1 LQRPKWFGWD
11 FYKEG
16 LVMASTTI
24 HALSYKM
31 VADTQ
36 NFTKGIIAS
45 RSEIALM
52 KKIMGDDSPEEKA
65 QKALAKLQK
74 LYDSGLISAEKYKGS
89 VNKIEQEL
97 KQIQFA
103 ASNAGKAVAAVN
115 SGFAKIGAVAKTGA
129 AQLAGI
135 AGTYLSVN
143 TIATNIADQ
152 INRIDKIQDLA
163 ESLNT
168 STNSLLKMQFAL
180 QRGGGL
186 GADEAADAM
195 KTFSINISNA
205 ANGIGKALPTLQR
218 LGFEADTLAALNLM
232 QPSDQLRVV
241 GEELSRLQAP
251 ADRLAAIVKI
261 FGTGGDK
268 MAAFFAGGGD
278 AIQRMTDKAE
288 RLGISVSDIDAGG
301 IADVVEKTEKLA
313 DAWAAFGTVIAR
325 DIYPTLTEIIKIV
338 TRFVEATAY
347 LYSSPDMKGQKP
359 LEYGQQA
366 RLNSGWSAGPIQ
378 IFGYDI
384 LFGDRPTE
392 AQAAA
397 YREGQARR
405 GLNALRNEVS
415 DAPIIGKYLE
425 RLVDIGER
433 QLEQK
438 ENRNAV
444 E

>member
-1 LQRPKWFGWD
+1 
-11 FYKEG
+11 
-16 LVMASTTI
+16 MASTTI
-24 HALSYKM
+24 HTLSYKM

-36 NFTKGIIAS
+36 NFTRGLISS
-45 RSEIALM
+45 RSEVALM
-52 KKIMGDDSPEEKA
+52 KKIMGDTSPE
-65 QKALAKLQK
+65 QKAEQALARIEK
-74 LYDSGLISAEKYKGS
+74 LYRAGKITADHYARATKAVRTELAS
-89 VNKIEQEL
+89 VEY
-97 KQIQFA
+97 A
-103 ASNAGKAVAAVN
+103 ASRTGKAMAMVN
-115 SGFAKIGAVAKTGA
+115 TNLAKIGTLAKSGAGQLAAVAGS
-129 AQLAGI
+129 
-135 AGTYLSVN
+135 YLSIQS
-143 TIATNIADQ
+143 IATNIADQ

-186 GADEAADAM
+186 GADEAAEAM

-232 QPSDQLRVV
+232 KPSDQLRVV

-288 RLGISVSDIDAGG
+288 RLELAISDIDAVG
-301 IADVVEKTEKLA
+301 IADVVEKTDDLA
-313 DAWAAFGTVIAR
+313 DAWAGFGTVLAR
-325 DIYPTLTEIIKIV
+325 DIYPILTKSIQMLTEALRAASY
-338 TRFVEATAY
+338 TFTNPE
-347 LYSSPDMKGQKP
+347 MKGQKP
-359 LEYGQQA
+359 LTRGQQA
-366 RLNSGWSAGPIQ
+366 AMRLNWHRGGIE
-378 IFGYDI
+378 ILGYDI
-384 LFGDRPTE
+384 LFGEKVTD
-392 AQAAA
+392 AQKAA
-397 YREGQARR
+397 YREGQGMR
-405 GLNALRNEVS
+405 GMDALRSEVS
-415 DAPIIGKYLE
+415 NAPVIGKYLE
-425 RLVDIGER
+425 RLVDLGER

>member
-1 LQRPKWFGWD
+1 
-11 FYKEG
+11 
-16 LVMASTTI
+16 
-24 HALSYKM
+24 M

-52 KKIMGDDSPEEKA
+52 KKLMGDDSPEEKA

-74 LYDSGLISAEKYKGS
+74 LYDTGMISAEKYKLATNQ
-89 VNKIEQEL
+89 VEQEL

-135 AGTYLSVN
+135 AGTYLSVS
-143 TIATNIADQ
+143 TIATNITDQ
-152 INRIDKIQDLA
+152 ISRIDKIQDLA

-186 GADEAADAM
+186 GADEAAEAM

-205 ANGIGKALPTLQR
+205 ANGMGKALPTLQR
-218 LGFEADTLAALNLM
+218 LGFEADTLAALNFM

-241 GEELSRLQAP
+241 GEELAKLQAP

-278 AIQRMTDKAE
+278 AIQQMIDKAE
-288 RLGISVSDIDAGG
+288 RMGLAVNEMDAAG
-301 IADVVEKTEKLA
+301 IADVVEKTEALA
-313 DAWAAFGTVIAR
+313 DAWAGFGTVLAR
-325 DIYPTLTEIIKIV
+325 DIYPILTKSIQMLTEALRAASF
-338 TRFVEATAY
+338 TFTNPE
-347 LYSSPDMKGQKP
+347 MKGQKP
-359 LEYGQQA
+359 LTLGQQA
-366 RLNSGWSAGPIQ
+366 AMRLNWHKGGIE
-378 IFGYDI
+378 ILGYDI
-384 LFGDRPTE
+384 LFGEKVSD
-392 AQAAA
+392 AQKAA

-405 GLNALRNEVS
+405 GMEAMRNTVG

-425 RLVDIGER
+425 RLIDIGER
-433 QLEQK
+433 QLEDK

>member
-1 LQRPKWFGWD
+1 
-11 FYKEG
+11 
-16 LVMASTTI
+16 MASTTI
-24 HALSYKM
+24 HTLSYKM

-52 KKIMGDDSPEEKA
+52 KKLMGDDSPEEKA

-74 LYDSGLISAEKYKGS
+74 LYDTGMISAEKYKLATNQ
-89 VNKIEQEL
+89 VEREL

-103 ASNAGKAVAAVN
+103 ASNAGKAVAVVN
-115 SGFAKIGAVAKTGA
+115 SGFAKIGAAAKTGA

-135 AGTYLSVN
+135 AGTYLSVT
-143 TIATNIADQ
+143 TIATNITDQ
-152 INRIDKIQDLA
+152 ISRIDKIQDLA

-186 GADEAADAM
+186 GADEAAEAM

-205 ANGIGKALPTLQR
+205 ANGMGKALPTLQR
-218 LGFEADTLAALNLM
+218 LGFEADTLAALNFM

-241 GEELSRLQAP
+241 GEELAKLQAP

-278 AIQRMTDKAE
+278 AIQQMIDKAE
-288 RLGISVSDIDAGG
+288 RMGLAVNEMDAAG
-301 IADVVEKTEKLA
+301 IADVVEKTEALA
-313 DAWAAFGTVIAR
+313 DAWAGFGTVLAR
-325 DIYPTLTEIIKIV
+325 DIYPILTKSIQMLTEALRAASF
-338 TRFVEATAY
+338 TFTNPE
-347 LYSSPDMKGQKP
+347 MKGQKP
-359 LEYGQQA
+359 LTLGQQA
-366 RLNSGWSAGPIQ
+366 AMRLNWHKGGIE
-378 IFGYDI
+378 ILGYDI
-384 LFGDRPTE
+384 LFGEKVSD
-392 AQAAA
+392 AQKAA

-405 GLNALRNEVS
+405 GMEAMRNTVG

-425 RLVDIGER
+425 RLIDIGER
-433 QLEQK
+433 QLEDK

>member
-1 LQRPKWFGWD
+1 
-11 FYKEG
+11 
-16 LVMASTTI
+16 MASTTI
-24 HALSYKM
+24 HTLSYKM

-52 KKIMGDDSPEEKA
+52 KKLMGDDSPEEKA

-74 LYDSGLISAEKYKGS
+74 LYDTGMISAEKYKLATNQ
-89 VNKIEQEL
+89 VEREL

-103 ASNAGKAVAAVN
+103 ASNAGKAVAVVN
-115 SGFAKIGAVAKTGA
+115 SGFAKIGAAAKTGA

-135 AGTYLSVN
+135 AGTYLSVS
-143 TIATNIADQ
+143 TIATNITDQ
-152 INRIDKIQDLA
+152 ISRIDKIQDLA

-186 GADEAADAM
+186 GADEAAEAM

-205 ANGIGKALPTLQR
+205 ANGMGKALPTLQR
-218 LGFEADTLAALNLM
+218 LGFEADTLAALNFM

-241 GEELSRLQAP
+241 GEELAKLQAP

-278 AIQRMTDKAE
+278 AIQQMIDKAE
-288 RLGISVSDIDAGG
+288 RMGLAVNEMDAAG
-301 IADVVEKTEKLA
+301 IADVVEKTEALA
-313 DAWAAFGTVIAR
+313 DAWAGLGTVLAR
-325 DIYPTLTEIIKIV
+325 DIYPTITQSLKLLTQALEGAK
-338 TRFVEATAY
+338 FFF
-347 LYSSPDMKGQKP
+347 PDMGREKPLTPGQK
-359 LEYGQQA
+359 A
-366 RLNSGWSAGPIQ
+366 AMMLNWHRGGIE
-378 IFGYDI
+378 IMGYDI
-384 LFGDRPTE
+384 LFGEKVTE
-392 AQAAA
+392 AQKKA
-397 YREGQARR
+397 YALGQAKV
-405 GLNALRNEVS
+405 GINALRNEVG
-415 DAPIIGKYLE
+415 DAPAIGEFMK
-425 RLVDIGER
+425 RLIDIGER

>member
-1 LQRPKWFGWD
+1 
-11 FYKEG
+11 
-16 LVMASTTI
+16 
-24 HALSYKM
+24 M

-52 KKIMGDDSPEEKA
+52 KKLMGDDSPEEKA

-74 LYDSGLISAEKYKGS
+74 LYDTGMISAEKYKLATNQ
-89 VNKIEQEL
+89 VEREL

-103 ASNAGKAVAAVN
+103 ASNAGKAVAVVN
-115 SGFAKIGAVAKTGA
+115 SGFAKIGAAAKTGA

-135 AGTYLSVN
+135 AGTYLSVS
-143 TIATNIADQ
+143 TIATNITDQ
-152 INRIDKIQDLA
+152 ISRIDKIQDLA

-186 GADEAADAM
+186 GADEAAEAM

-205 ANGIGKALPTLQR
+205 ANGMGKALPTLQR
-218 LGFEADTLAALNLM
+218 LGFEADTLAALNFM
-232 QPSDQLRVV
+232 KPSDQLRVV
-241 GEELSRLQAP
+241 GEELAKLQAP

-278 AIQRMTDKAE
+278 AIQQMIDKAE
-288 RLGISVSDIDAGG
+288 RMGLAVNEMDAAG
-301 IADVVEKTEKLA
+301 IAEVVEKTEALA
-313 DAWAAFGTVIAR
+313 DAWAGFGTVLAR
-325 DIYPTLTEIIKIV
+325 DIYPILTKSIQMLTEALRAASF
-338 TRFVEATAY
+338 TFTNPE
-347 LYSSPDMKGQKP
+347 MKGQKP
-359 LEYGQQA
+359 LTLGQQA
-366 RLNSGWSAGPIQ
+366 AMRLNWHKGGIE
-378 IFGYDI
+378 ILGYDI
-384 LFGDRPTE
+384 LFGEKVSD
-392 AQAAA
+392 AQKAA

-405 GLNALRNEVS
+405 GMEAMRNTVG

-425 RLVDIGER
+425 RLIDIGER
-433 QLEQK
+433 QLEDK

>member
-1 LQRPKWFGWD
+1 
-11 FYKEG
+11 
-16 LVMASTTI
+16 MASTTI
-24 HALSYKM
+24 HTLSYKM

-52 KKIMGDDSPEEKA
+52 KKLMGDDSPEEKA

-74 LYDSGLISAEKYKGS
+74 LYDTGMISAEKYKLATNQ
-89 VNKIEQEL
+89 VEQEL
-97 KQIQFA
+97 RQIQFA

-115 SGFAKIGAVAKTGA
+115 SGFAKIGAVAKSGA

-135 AGTYLSVN
+135 AGTYLSVS
-143 TIATNIADQ
+143 TIATNITDQ
-152 INRIDKIQDLA
+152 IERIDKIQDLA

-186 GADEAADAM
+186 GADEAAEAM

-205 ANGIGKALPTLQR
+205 ANGIGKALPALER
-218 LGFEADTLAALNLM
+218 LGFEADTLAALNFM
-232 QPSDQLRVV
+232 KPSDQLRVV

-288 RLGISVSDIDAGG
+288 RLELAISDIDAVG
-301 IADVVEKTEKLA
+301 IADVVEKTEDLA
-313 DAWAAFGTVIAR
+313 DAWAGFGTVLAR
-325 DIYPTLTEIIKIV
+325 DIYPILTKSIQMLTEALRAASF
-338 TRFVEATAY
+338 TFTNPE
-347 LYSSPDMKGQKP
+347 MKGQKP
-359 LEYGQQA
+359 LTLGQQA
-366 RLNSGWSAGPIQ
+366 AMRLNWHRGGIE
-378 IFGYDI
+378 ILGYDI
-384 LFGDRPTE
+384 LFGEKVTD
-392 AQAAA
+392 AQKAA
-397 YREGQARR
+397 YREGQGMR
-405 GLNALRNEVS
+405 GMDALRSTVS
-415 DAPIIGKYLE
+415 DAPVIGKYLE
-425 RLVDIGER
+425 RLVDLGER